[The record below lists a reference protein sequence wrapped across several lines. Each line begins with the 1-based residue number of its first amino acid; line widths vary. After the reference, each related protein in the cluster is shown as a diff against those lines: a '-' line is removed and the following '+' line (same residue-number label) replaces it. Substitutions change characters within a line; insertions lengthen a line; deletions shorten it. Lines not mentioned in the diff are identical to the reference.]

1 VCELPDC
8 YTCCL
13 MQGAKAAAAAVPA
26 APAYNAEEFKRELA
40 APVEQLL
47 RDTLDQV
54 AAAVQSE

>member
-1 VCELPDC
+1 
-8 YTCCL
+8 